1 MPIRKLVL
9 ALLAVLG
16 GTALTPATPNG
27 FAVIPGTF
35 EPSRQPDGNTVVFDA
50 PDGLVVLDTGR
61 HPEHSRKILDFA
73 TKAGKPIVAVINS
86 HWHLDHVSGNPRL
99 RARYPELKVYAS
111 DAIDGAMHGFLANS
125 KKQATAMLGNAEFP
139 ESMKAEIRADIATI
153 DSGKAIYPD
162 VVVSQSGE
170 VDIGGRKLQLGLA
183 HAATR
188 GDVWVY
194 DAANRLL
201 ATGDL
206 VTLPVP
212 FLDTACAAGWS
223 KELERLDGL
232 DFERF
237 VPGHGHGMS
246 HEQFAT
252 YRRGFDALVACAN
265 SGADKK
271 VCAEGWLRD
280 AGELMDESERANVD
294 GMLGYYVDVL
304 RDPAKRK
311 ELCD

>member
-16 GTALTPATPNG
+16 GTALTPATPDG
-27 FAVIPGTF
+27 FTFIPGSF
-35 EPSRQPDGNTVVFDA
+35 ERDRQPDGNTVVFEA

-61 HPEHSRKILDFA
+61 HPAHSQNILDFA
-73 TKAGKPIVAVINS
+73 GKSGRPIVAVINS

-99 RARYPELKVYAS
+99 RAAYPGLKVYAS
-111 DAIDGAMHGFLANS
+111 DAIAGAMRGFLANS
-125 KKQATAMLGNAEFP
+125 KKQATALLASAEFP
-139 ESMKAEIRADIATI
+139 ERMKAEIRADVATI
-153 DSGKAIYPD
+153 DSGKAVYPD
-162 VVVSQSGE
+162 VVVSQAGDL
-170 VDIGGRKLQLGLA
+170 VIGGRKLQLGLA

-194 DAANRLL
+194 DPATRLL

-232 DFERF
+232 DFERV
-237 VPGHGHGMS
+237 VPGHGRRMN
-246 HEQFAT
+246 HEQFKV

>member
-1 MPIRKLVL
+1 MPIRKLAL
-9 ALLAVLG
+9 ALLALLG
-16 GTALTPATPNG
+16 GTALTPAAPGDFT
-27 FAVIPGTF
+27 VITGTF

-50 PDGLVVLDTGR
+50 PEGLIVLDTGR
-61 HPEHSRKILDFA
+61 HPEHSQQILDFA
-73 TKAGKPIVAVINS
+73 AKSGKPIVAVINS
-86 HWHLDHVSGNPRL
+86 HWHLDHISGNPRL
-99 RARYPELKVYAS
+99 RAAYPGLKVYAS
-111 DAIDGAMHGFLANS
+111 DAIDAAMHGFLATS
-125 KKQATAMLGNAEFP
+125 KKQATALLGSAEFP
-139 ESMKAEIRADIATI
+139 DGMKSEIRADIATI
-153 DSGKAIYPD
+153 DSGKAVYPD
-162 VVVSQSGE
+162 VVVAKSGD
-170 VDIGGRKLQLGLA
+170 VDIGGRRLHLGLA

-194 DAANRLL
+194 DASNRLL

-223 KELERLDGL
+223 QELGRLDGL

-237 VPGHGHGMS
+237 VPGHGPAMS
-246 HEQFAT
+246 HEQFKA

-265 SGADKK
+265 SNAEKK
-271 VCAEGWLRD
+271 ACTEGWLRD
-280 AGELMDESERANVD
+280 VGELMDEADRARVD
-294 GMLGYYVDVL
+294 GMLGYYVGVL